1 MKINYYRLPVIA
13 SILIQVMLVGCAGS
27 IPPAPPEERSPA
39 DPWEPLNRRISNFND
54 GFDSISTKP
63 LARGYQRLLPETMQ
77 RGIGNF
83 SNNLVTP
90 LYIAN
95 NLLQGKFK
103 RSLSETGRFLAN
115 TTWGILGF
123 VDVGAD
129 LGMETY
135 REDFGETLAVW
146 GVPDGPFVV
155 VPILGPRTLR
165 DATMIP
171 LNFFFD
177 IGYHIDDNATRW
189 TIYGIRLVDVR
200 ARLFAAEELLED
212 SYDRYI
218 AIREAYL
225 QRRRYLIFDGNPPED
240 EDFYDDFYD
249 EDFAEDEPPQ

>member
-1 MKINYYRLPVIA
+1 MRIYCYRLPIIA
-13 SILIQVMLVGCAGS
+13 SILIQTMLVGCAGT

-54 GFDSISTKP
+54 GLDSVSTEP
-63 LARGYQRLLPETMQ
+63 LARGYQAVLPDFVQ

-83 SNNLVTP
+83 SSNLATP
-90 LYIAN
+90 LFIVN

-115 TTWGILGF
+115 STWGILGF
-123 VDVGAD
+123 VDVGAE

-155 VPILGPRTLR
+155 IPVLGPRTLR
-165 DATMIP
+165 DAIMIP
-171 LNFFFD
+171 ANFFFD
-177 IGYHIDDNATRW
+177 IGYHIDDDATRW

-200 ARLFAAEELLED
+200 ARLFVAEELLEG
-212 SYDRYI
+212 SYDRYL